1 MPCCLPAAAARTLPV
16 PVNLNRF
23 LALDL
28 VFSLG
33 ILFSYQYLNAL
44 KKAILVNTKAAGHAL
59 PDRLEANFITGSDG
73 DGKLFGQV

>member
-33 ILFSYQYLNAL
+33 ISFSYHYLSAL
-44 KKAILVNTKAAGHAL
+44 QKALLVNTKAAGHAL
-59 PDRLEANFITGSDG
+59 PDRSEARFIAGVTEDS
-73 DGKLFGQV
+73 K

>member
-1 MPCCLPAAAARTLPV
+1 MRASAAHKIIVPRAFRIIFCERLLMPCCLPAAEARTLPV

-33 ILFSYQYLNAL
+33 ISFSYHYLNTL
-44 KKAILVNTKAAGHAL
+44 RKALVNT
-59 PDRLEANFITGSDG
+59 
-73 DGKLFGQV
+73 

>member
-33 ILFSYQYLNAL
+33 ISFSYHYLNAL
-44 KKAILVNTKAAGHAL
+44 RKAFLVNTKAAGHAL
-59 PDRLEANFITGSDG
+59 PDRLEAQFIAG
-73 DGKLFGQV
+73 DAMDSK